1 MTFKNVQ
8 PSSLQEMTLTAWS
21 DRWQHWRAE
30 GPSWLQRQARRIYR
44 RWVYAC
50 SGFFAV
56 LLLVGLWQAEKL
68 EEVWQAQG
76 ALADLRSQLAAGP
89 RDLLGGSG
97 VSRDE
102 ATQALAQNL
111 AQSLAHLPGSSSRSL
126 LWPALQ
132 QSFERHH
139 LVLLSLQPVS
149 DAVAAPLPSQAVAL
163 RLRGRFDDWG
173 RAWADLSEGVPVWTM
188 ERVRITPQ
196 AHAPWVEIDVLLRVW
211 LRADHDG
218 EKAWRGQV
226 SSNTPPSQGPSV
238 FFHGGSSDPGAV
250 MALASPS
257 LEEAGPTPQT
267 AAVDSP
273 DPLHWPI
280 AGLRLLGVWHGPET
294 AHAILA
300 FGPHWVS
307 AQVGQRVSQ
316 EGHRL
321 VVIGDHAVS
330 LRAGLGPLRVLNFEK
345 ASR

>member
-1 MTFKNVQ
+1 MKFKAVQ
-8 PSSLQEMTLTAWS
+8 PKSLQGMTPVSWS
-21 DRWQHWRAE
+21 GRWQHWRAE

-56 LLLVGLWQAEKL
+56 LLLVGLWQAETF

-76 ALADLRSQLAAGP
+76 VLDDLRSQVAAGP
-89 RDLLGGSG
+89 RDLLVGSG
-97 VSRDE
+97 VLRDE
-102 ATQALAQNL
+102 ATRTL

-196 AHAPWVEIDVLLRVW
+196 AHAPWVDIDVLLRVW

-218 EKAWRGQV
+218 EKAWRGQGA
-226 SSNTPPSQGPSV
+226 SNTQPGQGPSV
-238 FFHGGSSDPGAV
+238 FFHEGTTGSGAA
-250 MALASPS
+250 MALASPG
-257 LEEAGPTPQT
+257 LEEAGATPQT

-294 AHAILA
+294 AYAILGL
-300 FGPHWVS
+300 GPHWVS

-321 VVIGDHAVS
+321 VSIGDHAVS
-330 LRAGLGPLRVLNFEK
+330 LRAGLEPLRVLNFEK
-345 ASR
+345 ASP